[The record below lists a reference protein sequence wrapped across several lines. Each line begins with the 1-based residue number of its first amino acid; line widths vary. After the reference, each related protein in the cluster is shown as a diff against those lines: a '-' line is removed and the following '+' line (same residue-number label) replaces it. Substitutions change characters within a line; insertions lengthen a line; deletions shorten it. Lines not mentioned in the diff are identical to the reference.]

1 MAHTSLNRK
10 SIAGLIWFYVQLVIA
25 ALLGAASVVFFLVP
39 AEIAPQGVSGLATMS
54 NTLFGTPVGLTILI
68 INIPIQYMG
77 YKMLPD
83 GWRVVARSLVVI
95 VIYSMAID
103 LMTPLVLQNG
113 GFSHDRLLN
122 TLFGGI
128 LGGISGGMV
137 YRAGANFGGTST
149 IAQIL
154 RHRTGIPMSSI
165 FLYTDTAIVLL
176 AGLVYG
182 LEGAL
187 YAMVVVFLGGMA
199 SDYVMEGPS
208 IIRTAVIITNEPQA
222 VSAAIIGQL
231 RRGVTGWDATGMY
244 TGQARTMLYVTI
256 ARSQVNDLRDLVSGI
271 DPAAFIVIG
280 QGHTAYGEGFKA
292 LKKQDKAADTV

>member
-1 MAHTSLNRK
+1 MTLKTITRK
-10 SIAGLIWFYVQLVIA
+10 TILGTIMLYIQLVIA

-39 AEIAPQGVSGLATMS
+39 ADIAPQGVSGLAAMA
-54 NTLFGTPVGLTILI
+54 NTLFNTPVGLGILVM
-68 INIPIQYMG
+68 NIPIQYMG
-77 YKMLPD
+77 YKMLPG
-83 GWRVVARSLVVI
+83 GWRMVTRSLVVI
-95 VIYSMAID
+95 IIYSIAID
-103 LMTPLVLQNG
+103 LMTPLVQG
-113 GFSHDRLLN
+113 AGFSDDRLLN

-176 AGLVYG
+176 AGWVYG

-208 IIRTAVIITNEPQA
+208 VIRTAVIITNEPQA
-222 VSAAIIGQL
+222 VSAAIISQL
-231 RRGVTGWDATGMY
+231 HRGVTGWEATGMY
-244 TGQARTMLYVTI
+244 TGQSRTVLYVTI
-256 ARSQVNDLRDLVSGI
+256 SRSQVNDLRDLVSSI
-271 DPAAFIVIG
+271 DPVAFIVIG
-280 QGHTAYGEGFKA
+280 QGHTAYGEGFKT
-292 LKKQDKAADTV
+292 LSKSDDPL